1 IDNAVILA
9 PDDIVSVAAGRAV
22 IDLRDMIAAGPSL
35 VLKSGETKRAEIYL
49 DEGDL
54 VIETFGEDGTTS
66 KGTITLDADGNAS
79 LSGDLTVDGDT
90 ELGEVT
96 ASGPVTIDATAPAVE
111 LAAA

>member
-1 IDNAVILA
+1 
-9 PDDIVSVAAGRAV
+9 
-22 IDLRDMIAAGPSL
+22 
-35 VLKSGETKRAEIYL
+35 LKSGETKRAEIYL

-111 LAAA
+111 LAAASGNVSTVRFSINGVVRLEIQTGS